1 MIGFTVIAATLFTL
15 TVGFQRTPVLGLDL
29 KGGLS
34 VIYATAEPAGP
45 DELIVVRDLMR
56 DQLQSFG
63 IAEPDVRVE
72 GKNIIV
78 DLPGVSDQSSAF
90 DALKVSGI
98 VELRPVYQCQAGTL
112 PSTSSSVPGSTVP
125 GESTVPSAT
134 TVPGAIPNATTPSA
148 TTPSATTPS
157 ANTSPSATNEG
168 ASGFAGG
175 AGSMFARGLPPILA
189 ATPTT
194 TPTTPTT
201 PTTTPTTASPVPV
214 SAGPIV
220 GPTLPTTTV
229 PVASTPPDTTGQ
241 SVLATADGT
250 QICLVGPAGGTG
262 EVFSR
267 GSAKAGLNQ
276 QQQWIVTVDLRSDG
290 QATWNALAQQCFN
303 GLSTCPSH
311 QLAIVLD
318 GVIQSAPTVQTPN
331 FPGTVQI
338 SGTFT
343 ESEVRSLARVLN
355 RGAFPVS
362 VVQQRVETVSPTAGT
377 SALRAAIIS
386 GMIGVLIML
395 IVMAF
400 YYRKLSLVIFSGLAV
415 WGLTVFTAASFVSTT
430 WNYALTLA
438 GATGIIVS
446 VGVTVDSYVVY
457 FERIRDET
465 RHGRSLANAA
475 PRSFKAIWRTIVAA
489 DVVALLAA
497 VVLFWLSIGSVK
509 GFALYL
515 GLTTVC
521 DLLVA
526 FFFTRPATCLLAQ
539 SRWAQGKRRASA
551 AAPIG
556 ATP

>member
-1 MIGFTVIAATLFTL
+1 MIAFTVISVTLFLL
-15 TVGFQRTPVLGLDL
+15 TIGFERTPILGLDL

-34 VIYATAEPAGP
+34 VIYATAEPAGQ
-45 DELIVVRDLMR
+45 DELVVVRDLMR
-56 DQLQSFG
+56 DQLESFG

-78 DLPGVSDQSSAF
+78 DLPGVSDQSQAF
-90 DALKVSGI
+90 EALKVSGI
-98 VELRPVYQCQAGTL
+98 VELRPVLQCQAGSLGDT
-112 PSTSSSVPGSTVP
+112 STSVPGSSLPT
-125 GESTVPSAT
+125 GSTVPSAT
-134 TVPGAIPNATTPSA
+134 TVPNASAGAPEESA
-148 TTPSATTPS
+148 A
-157 ANTSPSATNEG
+157 G
-168 ASGFAGG
+168 LAGG

-189 ATPTT
+189 ATPDSTT
-194 TPTTPTT
+194 PGPTATPTTVP
-201 PTTTPTTASPVPV
+201 SSVPV
-214 SAGPIV
+214 TAGPIV
-220 GPTLPTTTV
+220 GPTLPTTTL
-229 PVASTPPDTTGQ
+229 PVESTPPDTTGQ
-241 SVLATADGT
+241 DVLAMADGA
-250 QICLVGPAGGTG
+250 QICLVGAAGGTG
-262 EVFSR
+262 EVFQR

-276 QQQWIVTVDLRSDG
+276 NQAWIVTVDLRDDG

-303 GLSTCPSH
+303 GAPTCPSH

-318 GVIQSAPTVQTPN
+318 NVIQSAPTVQTPD
-331 FPGTVQI
+331 FPGSVQI
-338 SGTFT
+338 SGSFT

-362 VVQQRVETVSPTAGT
+362 IVQQRVETVSPTAGE
-377 SALRAAIIS
+377 SALRAAVIA
-386 GMIGVLIML
+386 GLIGVAIML

-400 YYRKLSLVIFSGLAV
+400 YYRKLSVIIFAGLGV
-415 WGLTVFTAASFVSTT
+415 WGLTVFTAASFVSNQ

-475 PRSFKAIWRTIVAA
+475 PRSFAAIWRTIVAA

-497 VVLFWLSIGSVK
+497 VVLFWLSVGSVK

-521 DLLVA
+521 DLLVC

-539 SRWAQGKRRASA
+539 TNWAQGKRRASA
-551 AAPIG
+551 VAPIG
-556 ATP
+556 ATS

>member
-1 MIGFTVIAATLFTL
+1 VNNKRLWVSMIAFTVISVTLFLL
-15 TVGFQRTPVLGLDL
+15 TVGFERTPILGLDL

-34 VIYATAEPAGP
+34 VIYATAEPAGQ
-45 DELIVVRDLMR
+45 DELVVVRDLMR
-56 DQLQSFG
+56 DQLESFG

-78 DLPGVSDQSSAF
+78 DLPGVSDQSQAF
-90 DALKVSGI
+90 EALKVSGI
-98 VELRPVYQCQAGTL
+98 VELRPVLQCQAGSLGDT
-112 PSTSSSVPGSTVP
+112 STSVPGSSVP
-125 GESTVPSAT
+125 TGSTVPSAT
-134 TVPGAIPNATTPSA
+134 TVPNASA
-148 TTPSATTPS
+148 GVPEES
-157 ANTSPSATNEG
+157 

-189 ATPTT
+189 ATPDST
-194 TPTTPTT
+194 TPTPTPTT
-201 PTTTPTTASPVPV
+201 VPSPVPV
-214 SAGPIV
+214 TAGPIV
-220 GPTLPTTTV
+220 GPTLPTTTL
-229 PVASTPPDTTGQ
+229 PVDSTAAETTGQ
-241 SVLATADGT
+241 DVLAMADGT
-250 QICLVGPAGGTG
+250 QICLVGAAGGTG
-262 EVFSR
+262 EVFQR

-276 QQQWIVTVDLRSDG
+276 NQAWVVTVDLRDDG

-303 GLSTCPSH
+303 GAPTCPSH

-318 GVIQSAPTVQTPN
+318 NVIQSAPTVQTPD
-331 FPGTVQI
+331 FPGSVQI
-338 SGTFT
+338 SGSFT

-362 VVQQRVETVSPTAGT
+362 IVQQRVETVSPTAGE
-377 SALRAAIIS
+377 SALRAAVIA
-386 GMIGVLIML
+386 GLIGVAIML

-400 YYRKLSLVIFSGLAV
+400 YYRKLSVIIFAGLAV
-415 WGLTVFTAASFVSTT
+415 WGLTVFTAASFVSNQ

-475 PRSFKAIWRTIVAA
+475 PRSFAAIWRTIVAA

-497 VVLFWLSIGSVK
+497 VVLFWLSVGSVK

-521 DLLVA
+521 DLLVC

-539 SRWAQGKRRASA
+539 TNWAQGKRRASA
-551 AAPIG
+551 VAPIG
-556 ATP
+556 ATS

>member
-1 MIGFTVIAATLFTL
+1 VNNKRLWVSMIAFTVISVTLFLL
-15 TVGFQRTPVLGLDL
+15 TIGFERTPILGLDL

-34 VIYATAEPAGP
+34 VIYATAEPAGQ
-45 DELIVVRDLMR
+45 DELVVVRDLMR
-56 DQLQSFG
+56 DQLESFG

-78 DLPGVSDQSSAF
+78 DLPGVSDQSQAF
-90 DALKVSGI
+90 EALKVSGI
-98 VELRPVYQCQAGTL
+98 VELRPVLQCQAGSLGDT
-112 PSTSSSVPGSTVP
+112 STSVPGSSVP
-125 GESTVPSAT
+125 TGSTVPSAT
-134 TVPGAIPNATTPSA
+134 TVPNASAGAPEESA
-148 TTPSATTPS
+148 A
-157 ANTSPSATNEG
+157 
-168 ASGFAGG
+168 GFAGG

-189 ATPTT
+189 ATPDSTT
-194 TPTTPTT
+194 PAPTVTPTTVP
-201 PTTTPTTASPVPV
+201 PSVPV
-214 SAGPIV
+214 TAGPIV
-220 GPTLPTTTV
+220 GPTLPTTTL
-229 PVASTPPDTTGQ
+229 PVETTPADTTGQ
-241 SVLATADGT
+241 DVLAMADGA
-250 QICLVGPAGGTG
+250 QICLVGAAGGTG
-262 EVFSR
+262 EVFQR

-276 QQQWIVTVDLRSDG
+276 NQAWIVTVDLRDDG

-303 GLSTCPSH
+303 GAPTFPSH

-318 GVIQSAPTVQTPN
+318 NVIQSAPTVQTPD
-331 FPGTVQI
+331 FPGSVQI
-338 SGTFT
+338 SGSFT

-362 VVQQRVETVSPTAGT
+362 IVQQRVETVSPTAGE
-377 SALRAAIIS
+377 SALRAAVIA
-386 GMIGVLIML
+386 GLIGVAIML

-400 YYRKLSLVIFSGLAV
+400 YYRKLSVIIFAGLGV
-415 WGLTVFTAASFVSTT
+415 WGLTVFTAASFVSNQ

-475 PRSFKAIWRTIVAA
+475 PRSFAAIWRTIVAA

-497 VVLFWLSIGSVK
+497 VVLFWLSVGSVK

-521 DLLVA
+521 DLLVC

-539 SRWAQGKRRASA
+539 TNWAQGKRRASA
-551 AAPIG
+551 VAPIG
-556 ATP
+556 ATS